1 VLSPNLLRTTTELIC
16 SKTRFQKYN
25 KETTLQAE
33 AAGSQQLLKVI
44 NRMALVRH
52 LCANPGLSRADLAVA
67 VGLTKSTVSLLV
79 RELIQEGWLA
89 EREVVATG
97 DLGRRPTPLF
107 IDPAR
112 LLLLGA
118 EVGIES
124 VRVVATSLTGEVHA
138 STVANYGASRTA
150 KACIASLATALLKLR
165 KQLDDSQQILG
176 IGIGL
181 PGGVNE
187 ARGLLHFAPNLGW
200 RDIAFG
206 ALLSDKLKG
215 TSLAGVPLFIQN
227 EADVAALGEMEFNP
241 APASDPLLYVS
252 INQGLGAGVI
262 VGDRLLTGSGGFA
275 GEVGHMVL
283 QLGGPRCSCG
293 RRGCAEALIATRAM
307 LGGSEDATALRSLA
321 EVRAHLVDED
331 PETLKAVSSAGRYLG
346 VLLQNLATAYDP
358 GCIVLGGAV
367 VELGEPFLKPALDT
381 LNDYAA
387 AASLQPPSVR
397 TSRFGANAVA
407 VGAAALARYRLT
419 RPALQ
424 LADSRTAVSE
434 AEEAA

>member
-1 VLSPNLLRTTTELIC
+1 VQP
-16 SKTRFQKYN
+16 
-25 KETTLQAE
+25 ET
-33 AAGSQQLLKVI
+33 AGSQQLLKVI

-52 LCANPGLSRADLAVA
+52 LCANPGLSRADLAGA

-79 RELIQEGWLA
+79 RELVAEGWLA

-107 IDPAR
+107 VDPAR

-124 VRVVATSLTGEVHA
+124 VRVVATSLTGEVLA
-138 STVANYGASRTA
+138 CAAANYGASRTA
-150 KACIASLATALLKLR
+150 KACMATLATALLKVR
-165 KQLDDSQQILG
+165 KQLDASQQILG
-176 IGIGL
+176 IGVGL

-187 ARGLLHFAPNLGW
+187 ARGVLHFAPNLGW
-200 RDIAFG
+200 RDVAVG
-206 ALLSDKLKG
+206 ELLADKLQD
-215 TSLAGVPLFIQN
+215 SLLAGVPLFIQN

-241 APASDPLLYVS
+241 APGSDPLLYVS

-262 VGDRLLTGSGGFA
+262 VGDRLLTGSRGFA

-283 QLGGPRCSCG
+283 QLSGPRCSCG

-307 LGGSEDATALRSLA
+307 LGGSDGEPVLRSLA

-331 PETLKAVSSAGRYLG
+331 PETLKAVASAGRYLG

-358 GCIVLGGAV
+358 GCIVLGGSV
-367 VELGEPFLKPALDT
+367 VELGQPFLQPALDA

-387 AASLQPPSVR
+387 AAGLPPPTVR

-419 RPALQ
+419 RPALP
-424 LADSRTAVSE
+424 LADTGLPL
-434 AEEAA
+434 AEEAL

>member
-1 VLSPNLLRTTTELIC
+1 M
-16 SKTRFQKYN
+16 
-25 KETTLQAE
+25 QAE
-33 AAGSQQLLKVI
+33 GAGSQQLLKII

-52 LCANPGLSRADLAVA
+52 LCANPGLSRADLAGA

-79 RELIQEGWLA
+79 RELIGEGWLV

-124 VRVVATSLTGEVHA
+124 VRVVATSLTGEVLA
-138 STVANYGASRTA
+138 STVASYGNSRTVD
-150 KACIASLATALLKLR
+150 ACIASLAAALLKVR
-165 KQLDDSQQILG
+165 RQLDPGQQILG
-176 IGIGL
+176 LGVGL

-187 ARGLLHFAPNLGW
+187 ARGVLHFAPNLGW
-200 RDIAFG
+200 RDTPFG
-206 ALLSDKLKG
+206 TLLGEQLQD
-215 TSLAGVPLFIQN
+215 TPLASVPLFLQN
-227 EADVAALGEMEFNP
+227 EADVAALGELEFNP
-241 APASDPLLYVS
+241 SPASDPLLYVS

-262 VGDRLLTGSGGFA
+262 VGDRLLTGSRGFA

-283 QLGGPRCSCG
+283 QLDGPRCSCG

-307 LGGSEDATALRSLA
+307 LGSGDGTAALRSLA
-321 EVRAHLVDED
+321 AVRAHLVDED
-331 PETLKAVSSAGRYLG
+331 HDTLKAVQSAGRNLG

-358 GCIVLGGAV
+358 GCIVLGGSV
-367 VELGEPFLKPALDT
+367 VELGQPFLQPALDT

-387 AASLQPPSVR
+387 AASLPPPTVR

-419 RPALQ
+419 RPALP
-424 LADSRTAVSE
+424 LADTGITPT
-434 AEEAA
+434 EELV

>member
-1 VLSPNLLRTTTELIC
+1 M
-16 SKTRFQKYN
+16 
-25 KETTLQAE
+25 QAE

-52 LCANPGLSRADLAVA
+52 LCAHPGLSRADLAGA
-67 VGLTKSTVSLLV
+67 VGLTKSTVSMLV

-107 IDPAR
+107 IDPGR

-124 VRVVATSLTGEVHA
+124 VRVVATSLTGEIQA
-138 STVANYGASRTA
+138 STVTHYSAGRSA

-165 KQLDDSQQILG
+165 RQLDADQQVLG
-176 IGIGL
+176 IGVGL

-187 ARGLLHFAPNLGW
+187 ARGVLHFAPNLGW
-200 RDIAFG
+200 RDVPFG
-206 ALLSDKLKG
+206 ALLSEKLQD
-215 TSLAGVPLFIQN
+215 SLLAGVPLFIQN

-262 VGDRLLTGSGGFA
+262 VGDRLLTGSRGFA

-283 QLGGPRCSCG
+283 QLNGPRCSCG
-293 RRGCAEALIATRAM
+293 RRGCAEALVATRAM
-307 LGGSEDATALRSLA
+307 LGRKEEDGEDATALRSLS

-331 PETLKAVSSAGRYLG
+331 PETLQAVSSAGRYLG

-367 VELGEPFLKPALDT
+367 VELGEPFLKPALAT

-387 AASLQPPSVR
+387 AANLTPPSVR

-407 VGAAALARYRLT
+407 IGAAALARYRLT
-419 RPALQ
+419 RPALP
-424 LADSRTAVSE
+424 LTDSGVAVAE
-434 AEEAA
+434 AEEPA

>member
-1 VLSPNLLRTTTELIC
+1 M
-16 SKTRFQKYN
+16 
-25 KETTLQAE
+25 QAE
-33 AAGSQQLLKVI
+33 AAGSQQLLKGI

-52 LCANPGLSRADLAVA
+52 LCANPGLSRADLAGA

-79 RELIQEGWLA
+79 RELIGEGWLA

-107 IDPAR
+107 IDPGR

-124 VRVVATSLTGEVHA
+124 VRVVATSLTGEVRA
-138 STVANYGASRTA
+138 CTTTNYGASRTA

-165 KQLDDSQQILG
+165 KQLDASQQVLG
-176 IGIGL
+176 IGVGL

-187 ARGLLHFAPNLGW
+187 ARGVLHFAPNLGW
-200 RDIAFG
+200 RDIPFG
-206 ALLSDKLKG
+206 ALLGEKLRDS
-215 TSLAGVPLFIQN
+215 SLAGVPLFIQN

-241 APASDPLLYVS
+241 APSSDPLLYVS

-262 VGDRLLTGSGGFA
+262 VGDRLLTGSRGFA

-307 LGGSEDATALRSLA
+307 LGTGDGEPALRSLA

-331 PETLKAVSSAGRYLG
+331 PETLKAVASAGRYLG

-358 GCIVLGGAV
+358 ACIVLGGSV
-367 VELGEPFLKPALDT
+367 VDLGEPFLKPALDT
-381 LNDYAA
+381 LLDYAT
-387 AASLQPPSVR
+387 AASLPSPSVR
-397 TSRFGANAVA
+397 TSMFGANAVA

-419 RPALQ
+419 RPTLP
-424 LADSRTAVSE
+424 LADSGVTFAPSDNVSE
-434 AEEAA
+434 ETV

>member
-1 VLSPNLLRTTTELIC
+1 
-16 SKTRFQKYN
+16 
-25 KETTLQAE
+25 LQAE

-52 LCANPGLSRADLAVA
+52 LCAHPGLSRADLAGA

-79 RELIQEGWLA
+79 RELVNEGWLA

-124 VRVVATSLTGEVHA
+124 VRVVATSLTGEVKA
-138 STVANYGASRTA
+138 CSVANYGASRTA
-150 KACIASLATALLKLR
+150 KACIATLATALLKVR
-165 KQLDDSQQILG
+165 KQLDAYQQILG
-176 IGIGL
+176 IGVGL

-187 ARGLLHFAPNLGW
+187 VRGVLHFAPNLGW
-200 RDIAFG
+200 RDIPFG
-206 ALLSDKLKG
+206 ALLGEKLQD
-215 TSLAGVPLFIQN
+215 SLLGGVPLFIQN
-227 EADVAALGEMEFNP
+227 EADVAALGELEFNP
-241 APASDPLLYVS
+241 SPASDPLLYVS
-252 INQGLGAGVI
+252 INQGVGAGVI
-262 VGDRLLTGSGGFA
+262 VGDRLLTGSRGFA

-283 QLGGPRCSCG
+283 QLNGPLCSCG
-293 RRGCAEALIATRAM
+293 RRGCAEALIATRAL
-307 LGGSEDATALRSLA
+307 LGGGNDGTALRSLA

-331 PETLKAVSSAGRYLG
+331 AETLKAVNSAGANLG

-358 GCIVLGGAV
+358 GCIVLGGSV
-367 VELGEPFLKPALDT
+367 VELGQPFLQPALDA
-381 LNDYAA
+381 LLDYATA
-387 AASLQPPSVR
+387 ANLPPPTVR
-397 TSRFGANAVA
+397 VSRFGANAVA

-419 RPALQ
+419 RPALP
-424 LADSRTAVSE
+424 LADTGVTL
-434 AEEAA
+434 AEEAV

>member
-1 VLSPNLLRTTTELIC
+1 VQP
-16 SKTRFQKYN
+16 
-25 KETTLQAE
+25 ET
-33 AAGSQQLLKVI
+33 AGSQQLLKVI

-52 LCANPGLSRADLAVA
+52 LCANPGLSRADLAGA

-79 RELIQEGWLA
+79 RELVTEGWLV

-107 IDPAR
+107 VDPAR

-124 VRVVATSLTGEVHA
+124 VRVVATSLTGEVLA
-138 STVANYGASRTA
+138 CAAANNGASPTA
-150 KACIASLATALLKLR
+150 KACIATLATALLKVR
-165 KQLDDSQQILG
+165 KQLDASQQILG
-176 IGIGL
+176 IGVGL

-187 ARGLLHFAPNLGW
+187 ARGVLHFAPNLGW
-200 RDIAFG
+200 RDVAIG
-206 ALLSDKLKG
+206 ELLADKLQD
-215 TSLAGVPLFIQN
+215 SLLAGVPLFIQN

-241 APASDPLLYVS
+241 APGADPLLYVS

-262 VGDRLLTGSGGFA
+262 VGDRLLTGSRGFA

-283 QLGGPRCSCG
+283 HLNGPRCSCG

-307 LGGSEDATALRSLA
+307 LGGGEGEPVLRSLA
-321 EVRAHLVDED
+321 EVRVHLVDED
-331 PETLKAVSSAGRYLG
+331 PETLKAVASAGRYLG

-358 GCIVLGGAV
+358 GCIVLGGSV
-367 VELGEPFLKPALDT
+367 VELGQPFLQPALDA
-381 LNDYAA
+381 LNDYAG
-387 AASLQPPSVR
+387 AASLPPPTVR

-419 RPALQ
+419 RPALP
-424 LADSRTAVSE
+424 LADTGLPL
-434 AEEAA
+434 AEEAL

>member
-1 VLSPNLLRTTTELIC
+1 M
-16 SKTRFQKYN
+16 
-25 KETTLQAE
+25 QAE
-33 AAGSQQLLKVI
+33 GAGSQQLLKII

-52 LCANPGLSRADLAVA
+52 LCANPGLSRADLAGA

-79 RELIQEGWLA
+79 RELIGEGWLI

-107 IDPAR
+107 IDPDR

-124 VRVVATSLTGEVHA
+124 VRVVATSLTGEVLA
-138 STVANYGASRTA
+138 STVASYGDSRTVD
-150 KACIASLATALLKLR
+150 ACIACLAAALLKVR
-165 KQLDDSQQILG
+165 RQLAPAHQILG
-176 IGIGL
+176 LGVGL

-187 ARGLLHFAPNLGW
+187 ARGVLHFAPNLGW
-200 RDIAFG
+200 RDIPFG
-206 ALLSDKLKG
+206 SLLGEKLHD
-215 TSLAGVPLFIQN
+215 TPLDGVPLFLQN
-227 EADVAALGEMEFNP
+227 EADVAALGELEFNP
-241 APASDPLLYVS
+241 SPASDPLLYVS

-262 VGDRLLTGSGGFA
+262 VGDRLLTGSRGFA

-283 QLGGPRCSCG
+283 QLDGPRCSCG

-307 LGGSEDATALRSLA
+307 LGSDDDATALRSLA
-321 EVRAHLVDED
+321 AVRAHLVDED
-331 PETLKAVSSAGRYLG
+331 PETLKAVNSAGRNLG

-358 GCIVLGGAV
+358 GCIVLGGSV
-367 VELGEPFLKPALDT
+367 VELGQPFLQPALVT

-387 AASLQPPSVR
+387 AASLPPPTVR

-419 RPALQ
+419 RPALP
-424 LADSRTAVSE
+424 LADTGITPT
-434 AEEAA
+434 EELV

>member
-1 VLSPNLLRTTTELIC
+1 M
-16 SKTRFQKYN
+16 
-25 KETTLQAE
+25 QAE
-33 AAGSQQLLKVI
+33 AAGSQQLLKGI

-52 LCANPGLSRADLAVA
+52 LCANPGLSRADLAGA

-79 RELIQEGWLA
+79 RELIAEGWLA

-107 IDPAR
+107 IDPGR

-124 VRVVATSLTGEVHA
+124 VRVVATSLTGEVRA
-138 STVANYGASRTA
+138 CTSANYGASRTA

-165 KQLDDSQQILG
+165 RQLDAGQQVLG
-176 IGIGL
+176 IGVGL

-187 ARGLLHFAPNLGW
+187 ARGVLHFAPNLGW
-200 RDIAFG
+200 RDIPFG
-206 ALLSDKLKG
+206 ALLGEKLQD
-215 TSLAGVPLFIQN
+215 TALAGVPLFLQN

-241 APASDPLLYVS
+241 APSSDPLLYVS

-262 VGDRLLTGSGGFA
+262 VGDRLLTGSRGFA

-283 QLGGPRCSCG
+283 QLNGPRCSCG

-307 LGGSEDATALRSLA
+307 LGTGDGEPALRSLA

-331 PETLKAVSSAGRYLG
+331 PETLKAVASAGRYLG

-358 GCIVLGGAV
+358 ACIVLGGSV
-367 VELGEPFLKPALDT
+367 VDLGEPFLKPALDT
-381 LNDYAA
+381 MLDYAT
-387 AASLQPPSVR
+387 AASLPPPSVR
-397 TSRFGANAVA
+397 TSMFGANAVA

-419 RPALQ
+419 RPALP
-424 LADSRTAVSE
+424 LADSSVTWAQSDKLSAETA
-434 AEEAA
+434 

>member
-1 VLSPNLLRTTTELIC
+1 M
-16 SKTRFQKYN
+16 
-25 KETTLQAE
+25 QAE

-52 LCANPGLSRADLAVA
+52 LCAHPGLSRADLAGA
-67 VGLTKSTVSLLV
+67 VGLTKSTVSGLT
-79 RELIQEGWLA
+79 RELIAEGWLV

-107 IDPAR
+107 IDPDR

-118 EVGIES
+118 EVGIEQ
-124 VRVVATSLTGEVHA
+124 VRVVATSLTGEVRA
-138 STVANYGASRTA
+138 STVASYGASRTA
-150 KACIASLATALLKLR
+150 KACIGTLATALLKLR
-165 KQLDDSQQILG
+165 KQLAATQQVLG
-176 IGIGL
+176 IGVGL

-200 RDIAFG
+200 RDVPVG
-206 ALLSDKLKG
+206 QLLADKLHD
-215 TSLAGVPLFIQN
+215 TALADVPLFIQN

-241 APASDPLLYVS
+241 AADADPLLYVS

-262 VGDRLLTGSGGFA
+262 VGDRLLTGSRGFA

-283 QLGGPRCSCG
+283 QLNGPRCSCG
-293 RRGCAEALIATRAM
+293 RRGCAEALIATRAL
-307 LGGSEDATALRSLA
+307 LGGSDAAPALRSLA

-331 PETLKAVSSAGRYLG
+331 ADTLKAVASAGRYLG

-358 GCIVLGGAV
+358 GAIVLGGSV
-367 VELGEPFLKPALDT
+367 VELGEPFLQPALTT

-387 AASLQPPSVR
+387 AANLPPPSVR
-397 TSRFGANAVA
+397 VSLFGANAVA

-419 RPALQ
+419 RPTLP
-424 LADSRTAVSE
+424 LADSSTVATD
-434 AEEAA
+434 AEEAV

>member
-1 VLSPNLLRTTTELIC
+1 MQV
-16 SKTRFQKYN
+16 
-25 KETTLQAE
+25 E

-52 LCANPGLSRADLAVA
+52 LCANPGLSRADLAGA

-79 RELIQEGWLA
+79 RELIAEGWLA

-107 IDPAR
+107 IDPGR

-124 VRVVATSLTGEVHA
+124 VRVVATSLTGEMRA
-138 STVANYGASRTA
+138 CTVANYGASRSA
-150 KACIASLATALLKLR
+150 KACINSLAAALLKLR
-165 KQLDDSQQILG
+165 KQLDASQQVLG
-176 IGIGL
+176 IGVGL

-187 ARGLLHFAPNLGW
+187 ARGVLHFAPNLGW
-200 RDIAFG
+200 RDVAFG
-206 ALLSDKLKG
+206 ALLGEKLQD
-215 TSLAGVPLFIQN
+215 SALAGVPLFIQN
-227 EADVAALGEMEFNP
+227 EADVAALGELEFNP
-241 APASDPLLYVS
+241 TPASDPLLYVS

-262 VGDRLLTGSGGFA
+262 VGDRLLTGSRGFA

-307 LGGSEDATALRSLA
+307 LGDSEDPTALRSLA

-331 PETLKAVSSAGRYLG
+331 PLTLKAVNSAGRYLG

-358 GCIVLGGAV
+358 AGIVLGGAV
-367 VELGEPFLKPALDT
+367 VELGEPFLKPALDA
-381 LNDYAA
+381 LLDYAA
-387 AASLQPPSVR
+387 AASLPPPAVR
-397 TSRFGANAVA
+397 ISRFGANAVA
-407 VGAAALARYRLT
+407 IGAAALARYRLT
-419 RPALQ
+419 RPAVP
-424 LADSRTAVSE
+424 LADTGVATNESMEMA
-434 AEEAA
+434 

>member
-1 VLSPNLLRTTTELIC
+1 M
-16 SKTRFQKYN
+16 
-25 KETTLQAE
+25 QAE

-79 RELIQEGWLA
+79 RELILEGWLA

-124 VRVVATSLTGEVHA
+124 VRVVATSLTGEVQA
-138 STVANYGASRTA
+138 WTVANYGASRTA

-165 KQLDDSQQILG
+165 KQLGANQQILG
-176 IGIGL
+176 IGVGL

-187 ARGLLHFAPNLGW
+187 ARGVLHFAPNLGW
-200 RDIAFG
+200 RDIPFG
-206 ALLSDKLKG
+206 ALLGEKLQD
-215 TSLAGVPLFIQN
+215 TPLAGVPLFIQN

-262 VGDRLLTGSGGFA
+262 VGDRLLTGSRGFA

-283 QLGGPRCSCG
+283 QLNGPRCSCG

-307 LGGSEDATALRSLA
+307 LGGSADGTELRSLA

-331 PETLKAVSSAGRYLG
+331 AETLKAVSSAGRYLG

-358 GCIVLGGAV
+358 ACIVLGGSV

-381 LNDYAA
+381 LLDYAA
-387 AASLQPPSVR
+387 AASLPPPTVR
-397 TSRFGANAVA
+397 TSMFGANAVA
-407 VGAAALARYRLT
+407 VGAAALARFRLT
-419 RPALQ
+419 RPGLP
-424 LADSRTAVSE
+424 LADSGNVAMVD
-434 AEEAA
+434 AEETA

>member
-1 VLSPNLLRTTTELIC
+1 M
-16 SKTRFQKYN
+16 QA
-25 KETTLQAE
+25 ETT
-33 AAGSQQLLKVI
+33 AGSQQLLKVN

-52 LCANPGLSRADLAVA
+52 LCANPGLSRADLALA

-79 RELIQEGWLA
+79 RELVSEGWLA

-107 IDPAR
+107 IDPDR

-124 VRVVATSLTGEVHA
+124 VRVVATSLTGEIQA
-138 STVANYGASRTA
+138 CNTAGYGASRTA
-150 KACIASLATALLKLR
+150 RACIASLATALLKVR
-165 KQLDDSQQILG
+165 RQLDASQQVLG
-176 IGIGL
+176 IGVGL

-187 ARGLLHFAPNLGW
+187 ARGVLHFAPNLGW
-200 RDIAFG
+200 RDIPVG
-206 ALLSDKLKG
+206 ALLGEKLLD
-215 TSLAGVPLFIQN
+215 TPLDGVPLFIQN
-227 EADVAALGEMEFNP
+227 EADVAALGELEFNP
-241 APASDPLLYVS
+241 TPASDPLLYVS

-262 VGDRLLTGSGGFA
+262 VGDRLLTGSRGFA

-307 LGGSEDATALRSLA
+307 LGPGDDPAALRSLA
-321 EVRAHLVDED
+321 EVRAHLVDQD
-331 PETLKAVSSAGRYLG
+331 PETLKAVHSAGRNLG

-358 GCIVLGGAV
+358 GCIVLGGSV
-367 VELGEPFLKPALDT
+367 VELGLPFLQPALAT

-387 AASLQPPSVR
+387 AAGLPPPTVR

-419 RPALQ
+419 RPALP
-424 LADSRTAVSE
+424 LADTGAAV
-434 AEEAA
+434 AEEPA